1 MDKEAKFKIG
11 DGVKVKEDCP
21 KGAYGTYG
29 IVIGVLTLM
38 DHKYG
43 EYVWKYQVAWKDRDN
58 ETKYDYL
65 YFFEGELEHNAWN
78 TKLGELL

>member
-29 IVIGVLTLM
+29 IVTGMVTLL
-38 DHKYG
+38 DPKYG
-43 EYVWKYQVAWKDRDN
+43 EYIWQYQVAWKDR
-58 ETKYDYL
+58 EYDYL
-65 YFFEGELEHNAWN
+65 YFFEGELEHSAWN